1 MTVVHNL
8 KPSALRAAG
17 KPDHFSGDGVC
28 LHARSHSGAIVM
40 AATGEL
46 DASNFHHL
54 TDYAHSWLSAGRP
67 LVVDLSKLDFLG
79 AQGIRCLFEIAEECE
94 RNGIDWA
101 LVPGQAVTRLLRI
114 CDKEERLP
122 AVSSVGEAV
131 QGFSAPPTVR
141 GLLQLVPKSR

>member
-1 MTVVHNL
+1 MTVVHNS

-28 LHARSHSGAIVM
+28 LHARSHCGAIVM

-54 TDYAHSWLSAGRP
+54 TDYAHRWLSAGRP
-67 LVVDLSKLDFLG
+67 LVVDLSQLDFLG
-79 AQGIRCLFEIAEECE
+79 AQGIRCLFGIAEECE
-94 RNGIDWA
+94 RNGIDWS
-101 LVPGQAVTRLLRI
+101 LVPGKAVTRLLRI
-114 CDKEERLP
+114 CDKEGRLP
-122 AVSSVGEAV
+122 AISSVDEAV
-131 QGFSAPPTVR
+131 QGFSALPAVR